1 MKIFDILASYGII
14 GAAPLSIA
22 ACAVYAAARTA
33 YLRFMGRKPAAVSAE
48 IARGLLVWY
57 FVTLAVV
64 VWFPYLPELAFG
76 RISAARFAELTFRR
90 GDIAANA
97 RFAAI
102 LSGRL
107 SALRDFEL
115 LANIVLFVPY
125 GALLPTAFG
134 KFRRWRA
141 VCLAAF
147 VTTLIVELVQPFV
160 GRSFDVDDIIANTLG
175 AMLGRAGY
183 QLTVDGV

>member
-1 MKIFDILASYGII
+1 MSIFDILVSYGII
-14 GAAPLSIA
+14 GAIPLSLA
-22 ACAVYAAARTA
+22 ACAVYAAARA
-33 YLRFMGRKPAAVSAE
+33 AFLRFTGRKPVAVSAE

-90 GDIAANA
+90 GEIAWNA

-102 LSGRL
+102 LRGRL
-107 SALRDFEL
+107 SVLRDFEL
-115 LANIVLFVPY
+115 LANIILFVPY
-125 GALLPTAFG
+125 GALLPLAFG
-134 KFRRWRA
+134 KLRRWRA

-147 VTTLIVELVQPFV
+147 GTTLIVELAQPFV
-160 GRSFDVDDIIANTLG
+160 GRSFDTDDIIANTLG
-175 AMLGRAGY
+175 AVIGRALVGR
-183 QLTVDGV
+183 TFR